1 MFKFKSRKFK
11 RAFSV
16 FESSKVKKVYVNRD
30 AYLDLSVVEGYTK
43 TLSRRA
49 LEPFLR
55 LQKNDLVLDL
65 GCGHGA
71 RISVH

>member
-43 TLSRRA
+43 TLSRR
-49 LEPFLR
+49 
-55 LQKNDLVLDL
+55 
-65 GCGHGA
+65 
-71 RISVH
+71 ISVH